1 MTRFPLIPTI
11 IVAAAVATMIALGI
25 WQIGRARE
33 KDALAAHFAQNRNL
47 PPIALPTMGPV
58 DQSLLY
64 RRATA
69 FCLQP
74 TAWRRV
80 GGRSAKGTIGTR
92 FIASCRTGA
101 EGPGF
106 EADMG
111 VSANPRFEPKWAGG
125 EVTGVVIAAPTGA
138 GFVQRISGKAPAARP
153 MIVASN
159 PAPGLEPSAPP
170 QPPAENSSRWYA
182 GQWFFFAATA
192 AIIYLLALR
201 RGRRRDGEPEGQS
214 PA

>member
-1 MTRFPLIPTI
+1 MMRFPLIPTVF
-11 IVAAAVATMIALGI
+11 VAAAIATMIALGF

-33 KDALAAHFAQNRNL
+33 KDALAARFAANRNL
-47 PPIALPTMGPV
+47 PPIALPLMGPA
-58 DQSLLY
+58 DESLLY

-80 GGRSAKGTIGTR
+80 GGRSAAGTAGTR

-106 EADMG
+106 FADMG
-111 VSANPRFEPKWAGG
+111 VSADPRFEPRWAGG
-125 EVTGVVIAAPTGA
+125 EVTGVVIAAPSDA
-138 GFVQRISGKAPAARP
+138 GFFQRLTGKATPPRP
-153 MIVASN
+153 MIVASS
-159 PAPGLEPSAPP
+159 PAPGLQPTAPP
-170 QPPAENSSRWYA
+170 EPPAENSSRWYA

-192 AIIYLLALR
+192 ATIYILALR
-201 RGRRRDGEPEGQS
+201 RRRRQVAGS
-214 PA
+214 